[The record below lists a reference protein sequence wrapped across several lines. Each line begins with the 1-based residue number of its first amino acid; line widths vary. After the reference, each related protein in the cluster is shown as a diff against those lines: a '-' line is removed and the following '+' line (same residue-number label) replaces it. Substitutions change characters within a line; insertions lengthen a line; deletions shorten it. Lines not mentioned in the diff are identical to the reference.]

1 MQIAMTLPTRGRQL
15 RQSMGKARVGKML
28 TRVVS
33 LAIKEIR
40 CINVL
45 NMRKL
50 TRRGGMQERD
60 TPVEAST

>member
-1 MQIAMTLPTRGRQL
+1 MQIATTHPTRGRQL

-28 TRVVS
+28 TRVAS

-45 NMRKL
+45 NMGKL
-50 TRRGGMQERD
+50 TPHGGMVERD
-60 TPVEAST
+60 MSVEAST

>member
-1 MQIAMTLPTRGRQL
+1 MQIATMHPTRGRQL

-28 TRVVS
+28 TRVAS

-50 TRRGGMQERD
+50 TLHGGMEEEDMR
-60 TPVEAST
+60 VEAST